1 MAPGSVLTEFFFTMA
16 HNIAVALL
24 VAGQM
29 RTTHPVVTESFQ
41 RVRGAMLLNGFAVY
55 SFVSLGVKPE
65 CQAGGSNETRQ
76 CNIPRLR
83 EALRDWL
90 GGSIRP
96 DLAPQRPMPRG
107 FVVH

>member
-41 RVRGAMLLNGFAVY
+41 RLRGAMLLNGFAVY

-76 CNIPRLR
+76 CDIPRLR
-83 EALRDWL
+83 EALT
-90 GGSIRP
+90 
-96 DLAPQRPMPRG
+96 
-107 FVVH
+107 